1 MISGIFGLP
10 GSGKSVYLAK
20 CAKYALDGRPV
31 RVGGHTL
38 HHGDYDNVFTNFP
51 VKGCKQLEWSRLGK
65 VEIRNALLICDEI
78 MMYADSRQYKNFSDD
93 LTFFFAEHRKFN
105 IDFIWA
111 SQTYRDC
118 DLRIRNLTQHFYF
131 CEPAPVFGNKFTVIS
146 PITSNFKVRDGDI
159 KEGYELAPVIQRGIC
174 YMPKYWNL
182 YDTNELI
189 GHGKLEKY
197 QPVDW

>member
-105 IDFIWA
+105 IDPLSGQVKHIVIV
-111 SQTYRDC
+111 TYVFVILHNAFTSVNLLLSLETNSLLFLLLFLNLRFVMMTSKRDM
-118 DLRIRNLTQHFYF
+118 NLLLS
-131 CEPAPVFGNKFTVIS
+131 CNVVFATCQNT
-146 PITSNFKVRDGDI
+146 
-159 KEGYELAPVIQRGIC
+159 GI
-174 YMPKYWNL
+174 YMIPMNL
-182 YDTNELI
+182 
-189 GHGKLEKY
+189 
-197 QPVDW
+197 